1 MYLGGAASVYISVP
15 KRQGRRRTKTDQ
27 LGDGSDG
34 MQRGVTGDDT
44 GRSLSLSLS
53 LSTAIFPADV
63 FNSLEIVSL
72 FASSSTMHF
81 IVCKVIASLRARPKF
96 WSHDPLFPSV

>member
-15 KRQGRRRTKTDQ
+15 KRQGRRRAKTDQ

-53 LSTAIFPADV
+53 LS
-63 FNSLEIVSL
+63 LRLL
-72 FASSSTMHF
+72 FLQMFST
-81 IVCKVIASLRARPKF
+81 VLR
-96 WSHDPLFPSV
+96 L